1 MGWLKQLIMRY
12 ISNNMVSIRYKSG
25 GHSFSEEALRE
36 ALTDGHDVELCVIT
50 PKTVLVP
57 RDCYIYTECCDY
69 LSAVGLAPSPS
80 EIVVDAFGD
89 DAMVAVMAVDRAFV
103 ERINAA
109 GSRIFFTSPLL
120 AKPIERGTVIELVED
135 VAYIR
140 VYDVMLRFAEAVA
153 VQSDADLL
161 FVLEKLNATYGIYNM
176 YARAYGDVER
186 VARISKGLFKNLER

>member
-1 MGWLKQLIMRY
+1 
-12 ISNNMVSIRYKSG
+12 MVSIRYKSG

-57 RDCYIYTECCDY
+57 RDYYISTECCDY
-69 LSAVGLAPSPS
+69 LCAVGLAASPS

-140 VYDVMLRFAEAVA
+140 VYDVTLRFAEAVA

-161 FVLEKLNATYGIYNM
+161 FVLEKLNTTYGIYNM